1 MAEYKY
7 LTITEA
13 FELLSEN
20 EPSTAIEKQGLEYT
34 EKFHSM
40 KPADVKKAY
49 KDLSAIEGLNE
60 KVIVKIIDLVPRSR
74 ETLMVILNSYSLN
87 LTDEKLSK
95 IIDIIKGIVE

>member
-1 MAEYKY
+1 M
-7 LTITEA
+7 TITEA

-20 EPSTAIEKQGLEYT
+20 EPSTTIEKQGLEYT

-49 KDLSAIEGLNE
+49 KDLSAIEELNE
-60 KVIVKIIDLVPRSR
+60 KVIVKIIDLAPRSR

-87 LTDEKLSK
+87 LSDDKISK

>member
-1 MAEYKY
+1 
-7 LTITEA
+7 
-13 FELLSEN
+13 
-20 EPSTAIEKQGLEYT
+20 
-34 EKFHSM
+34 M

-49 KDLSAIEGLNE
+49 KDLSAIEELNE

-74 ETLMVILNSYSLN
+74 ETLMVTLNSYSLN